1 MESFCAPFGRRVG
14 LGWADRII
22 ACFGA
27 RTSARKTSARADN
40 SQTDECQTR
49 QLPDQTTTR
58 PDKCQQDNCQAR
70 QVPGGQVPGR
80 GTCPTGTCQGVTC
93 LLSVYASA
101 QCTCI
106 NLIHPF
112 PEEMHK
118 IALFNFWAPSFD
130 DGQALTCANILH

>member
-1 MESFCAPFGRRVG
+1 MPGY
-14 LGWADRII
+14 ITT
-22 ACFGA
+22 CFGD

-93 LLSVYASA
+93 LLATFSHLNFQIAWDCLIGARIGLASSSTRDTSVKSTKH
-101 QCTCI
+101 QSVI
-106 NLIHPF
+106 
-112 PEEMHK
+112 
-118 IALFNFWAPSFD
+118 
-130 DGQALTCANILH
+130 DGQTPGPIDQTPGIPGSDKK